1 MPQVWT
7 LQLWTLQQGCLLVRR
22 AWRLGLLGLAEL
34 RRWGR
39 GLVLSVQGPG
49 QSTCPPSRQVLYLGR
64 AIVSPGM
71 QSAAVLLEVRVLEQL
86 PLHRQLLLAHRHP
99 QLAYS
104 QRPVQLPVRPWQR
117 ELLAHCPEQLAAH
130 QRWRS
135 PPRLAVLLCRRLQ
148 ALQRPLQLQFHRLR
162 SGRAQWQQRTLNAS
176 SCRSGQGHAPFSS
189 EPFWKKCS
197 ALSYPCVALRT
208 AQWPT
213 C

>member
-7 LQLWTLQQGCLLVRR
+7 LQLWALQQGCLLVRR

-39 GLVLSVQGPG
+39 GLVLPVQGPG
-49 QSTCPPSRQVLYLGR
+49 RSTCPPSRQVLYLGR

-86 PLHRQLLLAHRHP
+86 PLHRQLLLAHRYP

-135 PPRLAVLLCRRLQ
+135 PPRPAVRLCRRLQ
-148 ALQRPLQLQFHRLR
+148 ALQRPLRLQALQRPLQLQALQHLLQLQLHRLR
-162 SGRAQWQQRTLNAS
+162 SGRAQWQPQTWNAS
-176 SCRSGQGHAPFSS
+176 LCR
-189 EPFWKKCS
+189 
-197 ALSYPCVALRT
+197 
-208 AQWPT
+208 
-213 C
+213 